1 MEIYIC
7 QECGEEFSK
16 SQMDPDLLNDGYNY
30 CKGCGDSLAQA
41 GWDAVDPNHN
51 YESYADWEDNEH

>member
-16 SQMDPDLLNDGYNY
+16 SQMDSDLLNDGYNY
-30 CKGCGDSLAQA
+30 GKL
-41 GWDAVDPNHN
+41 
-51 YESYADWEDNEH
+51 